1 MSDSLSED
9 RGSSSDGTEEQQRL
23 HPAADAA
30 SRAPLARAARILLVP
45 YSIGVLLLTW
55 LPAADAGKVTGV
67 VAVLAQ
73 VLAAWGVPF
82 PVAYTALEFT
92 ANIALFVPLG
102 VLLPIAWRGLP
113 TWSVVAVGCAASVM
127 IELVQLTMP
136 SRYSTISDVVA
147 NTLGT
152 AVGIGIVRAVSKAR
166 RTG

>member
-1 MSDSLSED
+1 MTPQA
-9 RGSSSDGTEEQQRL
+9 GS
-23 HPAADAA
+23 AA
-30 SRAPLARAARILLVP
+30 SPLACPGRRRSRFARILLVP

-82 PVAYTALEFT
+82 AAAYTVLEFT

-102 VLLPIAWRGLP
+102 VLLPLAWRRLP
-113 TWSVVAVGCAASVM
+113 IWVVIAVGCAASVM
-127 IELVQLTMP
+127 IELVQLAMP

-152 AVGIGIVRAVSKAR
+152 AVGVALVRAVSRAR
-166 RTG
+166 RGR

>member
-1 MSDSLSED
+1 MSDSRSEG
-9 RGSSSDGTEEQQRL
+9 RGSSSDGSEEQERL
-23 HPAADAA
+23 HPPADAA
-30 SRAPLARAARILLVP
+30 SRAPLVRTARILLAP

-55 LPAADAGKVTGV
+55 LPAGDAGKVTGV

-73 VLAAWGVPF
+73 VLAAGGVPF
-82 PVAYTALEFT
+82 AAAYAVLEFA

-102 VLLPIAWRGLP
+102 VLLPLAWRRLP
-113 TWSVVAVGCAASVM
+113 AWVVVAVGCAASVM

-152 AVGIGIVRAVSKAR
+152 VVGVWLVRAVRRAR
-166 RTG
+166 CDH